1 MLERPPLPAEAPG
14 PTVLL
19 PVHGDR
25 TLHTPDGAL
34 PASSCSR
41 RFGERSQ
48 RSVTNVPRSERNP
61 PWTVPTL

>member
-1 MLERPPLPAEAPG
+1 M
-14 PTVLL
+14 VLL